1 LENLND
7 DTPSWQEK
15 SYDLSAFLGA
25 TIEIVFDAQ
34 IDSLTIN
41 NSESWYIDDVRI
53 EGDFDFPINES
64 TLLVR
69 VKEAASIAF
78 DTGGPNPI
86 EDGEQIVGQSSGAAG
101 IVDGAPI
108 LESGTW
114 AGNDAAG
121 IITIKNRS
129 ESLAFQISETIYVTG
144 SDTTVEVLD
153 FRAKDNYIRAYYGDP
168 SGCGSADGNLLDYQR
183 EANPRGGNIH
193 WPPDEF
199 DDWASDKDFFTL
211 IQWDAVD
218 PSVVSV
224 PSITEPDA
232 IIRTNEITT
241 PSSGTFDQPELGLHT
256 FGHGSTNIYFD
267 DFAVQTETLSTGAI
281 TPIQE

>member
-1 LENLND
+1 LEILND
-7 DTPSWQEK
+7 HTPSWQEK

-34 IDSLTIN
+34 IDSLTTT

-53 EGDFDFPINES
+53 GGDFNFPINES
-64 TLLVR
+64 TLLVS

-78 DTGGPNPI
+78 DNGGSNSI
-86 EDGEQIVGQSSGAAG
+86 EDGDQIVGQTSGATG
-101 IVDGAPI
+101 IVDGAAI
-108 LESGTW
+108 LASGTW

-129 ESLAFQISETIYVTG
+129 ESLTFQTGETIFVTG
-144 SDTTVEVLD
+144 SDTTTEVSE
-153 FRAKDNYIRAYYGDP
+153 FRSRDNYIRAYYGDP
-168 SGCGSADGNLLDYQR
+168 SGCGSADGNLLDNQR
-183 EANPRGGNIH
+183 EANIRGDDIH
-193 WPPDEF
+193 WPPEEVA
-199 DDWASDKDFFTL
+199 DWASDNDHFTL

-218 PSVVSV
+218 PAVITI
-224 PSITEPDA
+224 PSTEEPEA

-241 PSSGTFDQPELGLHT
+241 PSSGIFDQPELGLHT

-267 DFAVQTETLSTGAI
+267 DFALQTDSISTGAV
-281 TPIQE
+281 TPVQE